1 MFLML
6 WVSDPGFA
14 FAFSGL
20 IAGLLCC
27 FVCGLLFWIGCFLC
41 GCCFGLSLFSCGLN
55 GCCCEC
61 SGVWV

>member
-27 FVCGLLFWIGCFLC
+27 FVCGLLFWIGCFLR
-41 GCCFGLSLFSCGLN
+41 GCCFGLSLFSCGLD
-55 GCCCEC
+55 GMLL
-61 SGVWV
+61 